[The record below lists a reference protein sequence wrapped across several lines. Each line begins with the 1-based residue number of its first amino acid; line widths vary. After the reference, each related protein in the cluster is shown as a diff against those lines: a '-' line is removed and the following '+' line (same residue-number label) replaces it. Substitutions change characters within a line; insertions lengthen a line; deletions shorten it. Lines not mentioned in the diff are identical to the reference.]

1 MEYKKLGRTKLKVS
15 VLGVG
20 GGAFFGENKK
30 PETIKEV
37 LDFSFKNGVNF
48 IETAEDYGEE
58 KLAPALKYL
67 ENNGFINK
75 PIIASKSF
83 SSDKK
88 TMGNSIKNSLHK
100 LDIDKIEIY
109 MMHTVDTVDSLNFR
123 IKNGVL
129 DALNEAKSDRL
140 IDWIGISGHRIPTLV
155 EAIKTNEF
163 DVVEAPYCIGATET
177 EKLFDCAKEHE
188 VGVVAIR
195 ALGGGILVDRAVPR
209 SVDFMNATNAL
220 AYAISN
226 KSVSSVLVG
235 MSSIEH
241 TKENLKAVRLANITD
256 SERKRMEEK
265 VKAFLGED
273 FCRGCLACMP
283 CDVHGWK
290 FGIDEFLR
298 MRAFFLKYRMIN
310 IKSDYEKMP
319 LKADSCVECGKCE
332 LRCPYDVPI
341 VNRLK
346 DIHKW
351 LG

>member
-1 MEYKKLGRTKLKVS
+1 MEYRKLGRTKLKVS

-20 GGAFFGENKK
+20 GGAFFGEDKK
-30 PETIKEV
+30 PETIKEI
-37 LDFSFKNGVNF
+37 LDFSFKNGINF

-58 KLAPALKYL
+58 KLAGALKNL
-67 ENNGFINK
+67 ENNGLMNK
-75 PIIASKSF
+75 SIIASKSF

-88 TMGNSIKNSLHK
+88 AMENSIKNTLRK
-100 LDIDKIEIY
+100 LDVDKIEIY

-129 DALNEAKSDRL
+129 DALNEAKSNGL
-140 IDWIGISGHRIPTLV
+140 IDWIGISGHRIPALA

-195 ALGGGILVDRAVPR
+195 ALGGGALVDRNVPR
-209 SVDFMNATNAL
+209 SVEFMNTTNAL
-220 AYAISN
+220 AYVISN
-226 KSVSSVLVG
+226 KKVSSVLVG
-235 MSSIEH
+235 MSSVEH
-241 TKENLKAVRLANITD
+241 MKENLNAIRLADITD
-256 SERKRMEEK
+256 SERKRIEEK
-265 VKAFLGED
+265 VKALLGED

-298 MRAFFLKYRMIN
+298 MRTFFLKYRMIN
-310 IKSDYEKMP
+310 IKSDYGKMP

-346 DIHKW
+346 DTHK
-351 LG
+351 LFG